1 MKRLILL
8 NDEELPPPNPLNEPV
23 QADPYEALLPTP
35 SPRALGLPLTPPI
48 PGEDGTYP
56 EDELPLLP
64 EPPLPADDPE
74 EPEDPEPPLPPPPP
88 PPFRFQRSFTSSNTK
103 LLRSTSSLSSVDTD

>member
-1 MKRLILL
+1 
-8 NDEELPPPNPLNEPV
+8 
-23 QADPYEALLPTP
+23 
-35 SPRALGLPLTPPI
+35 
-48 PGEDGTYP
+48 
-56 EDELPLLP
+56 
-64 EPPLPADDPE
+64 LPADDPE